1 MDRRTCFADVV
12 KASFEDFERADVV
25 VPSWLPE
32 VFLSERR
39 NRRGKRGF
47 SRRFAVFCRSRRE
60 KPLASRV
67 TLLRR
72 ATRTS
77 SVIGFAAGYFFKR
90 SYIISETHKG

>member
-12 KASFEDFERADVV
+12 KASFEDLERADVV
-25 VPSWLPE
+25 VPWLPE

-77 SVIGFAAGYFFKR
+77 SVIGFAAGYFFKC
-90 SYIISETHKG
+90 SYIILNTDYC